1 MKILLV
7 CNNAFNKGNGI
18 TTAIDNTM
26 RGLRERGHDVRLMAA
41 TEKNQ
46 DGLQPEFPLEH
57 FVFPL
62 FEPIVRK
69 NGFAYAKIDRRK
81 IREAVRWA
89 DVIHLEEAL
98 FLEYAVVKIARQEGK
113 PCVSTFH
120 LYPHNILANL
130 GFGKKCFFAPLIM
143 RLWNRLVY
151 DRCTDVQC
159 PTEVVR
165 DYLRDSGTR
174 ARLHV
179 VNNGI
184 NIPAKPP
191 VGTEVVPGD
200 VIDIL
205 MIGRLSNEKS
215 PETLLDA
222 MRFCN
227 NAGRIRMR
235 FAGKGPKEAQYRRMA
250 EKLVRDGVLRHE
262 PVFGFYSHDELADI
276 ERTSYLYV
284 HCAWVEVDGLACLEA
299 TREGLVP
306 VIGEGALIGTSRY
319 ALCPESLYPERDAR
333 ELARRIDWWI
343 AHPEARNRMSVEYAA
358 AARKY
363 ALAYSLEGLEKM
375 YSAALHA

>member
-26 RGLRERGHDVRLMAA
+26 RGLRGRGHDVRLMAA

-46 DGLQPEFPLEH
+46 DGLRPEFPLEH

-69 NGFAYAKIDRRK
+69 NGFAYAKIDRRT

-130 GFGKKCFFAPLIM
+130 GFG
-143 RLWNRLVY
+143 
-151 DRCTDVQC
+151 
-159 PTEVVR
+159 
-165 DYLRDSGTR
+165 
-174 ARLHV
+174 
-179 VNNGI
+179 I

-227 NAGRIRMR
+227 NAGRIRLR

-262 PVFGFYSHDELADI
+262 PIFGFYSHDELADI
-276 ERTSYLYV
+276 ERSSYLYV

-306 VIGEGALIGTSRY
+306 VIGQGALIGTSRY

-375 YSAALHA
+375 YSAALYA